1 MKTWIFWAAAIL
13 SVAWRPV
20 VHAQDFDAKL
30 KRFVTIADG
39 KYAPEISCDEAV
51 KLGFTVNDYKRFVR
65 YVEQLNVEDGRALT
79 LPENL
84 FLASFL
90 EFRGDTL
97 VLAIPLEKALR
108 AGATV
113 EGYFQTLEV
122 AQATDAFFRNGT
134 DGVLMTKAEREEMRQ
149 GFKEHLA
156 KYQRKLQEFARR
168 HPDSCAVRI
177 VFTPPKENK
186 ILKNT
191 FFIPAPKKVE

>member
-1 MKTWIFWAAAIL
+1 MKTWIFWVAAIWI
-13 SVAWRPV
+13 VAGQPV

-65 YVEQLNVEDGRALT
+65 YVEQLNVEDGQALT

-90 EFRGDTL
+90 ESRGDTL

-113 EGYFQTLEV
+113 EGYFQALEV
-122 AQATDAFFRNGT
+122 ARETDAYLKYGT
-134 DGVLMTKAEREEMRQ
+134 DGVAWTKAEREEMVQ
-149 GFKEHLA
+149 GFREHLA
-156 KYQRKLQEFARR
+156 KFQQKLQEFARQ
-168 HPDSCAVRI
+168 HPDSCAVRV
-177 VFTPPKENK
+177 VFRPP
-186 ILKNT
+186 IRII
-191 FFIPAPKKVE
+191 IP

>member
-1 MKTWIFWAAAIL
+1 MKKLVIL
-13 SVAWRPV
+13 LSLIVLPAW
-20 VHAQDFDAKL
+20 VHGTDFDVKL

-51 KLGFTVNDYKRFVR
+51 KLGFTVNDYMRFVQ
-65 YVEQLNVEDGRALT
+65 YVEQLNVRDTPALT

-122 AQATDAFFRNGT
+122 VRTNNDLWAKESKTEQARNRGY
-134 DGVLMTKAEREEMRQ
+134 LAE
-149 GFKEHLA
+149 
-156 KYQRKLQEFARR
+156 YQRKLQEFARR